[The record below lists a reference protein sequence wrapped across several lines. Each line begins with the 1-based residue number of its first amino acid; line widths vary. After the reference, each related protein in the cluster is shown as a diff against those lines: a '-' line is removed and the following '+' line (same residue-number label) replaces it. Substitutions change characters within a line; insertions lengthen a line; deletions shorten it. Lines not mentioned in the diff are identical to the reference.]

1 MLVTAEVHKPQR
13 YEELLIH
20 HDHHSLENYKA
31 PSSTMNT
38 SLSLQEGGLQASSSS
53 GPPSFVSKVLVSP
66 TIETYFHIW
75 KKNEEQQQ

>member
-1 MLVTAEVHKPQR
+1 MLVTAEVHKPHR

-31 PSSTMNT
+31 PSCTMNT

-66 TIETYFHIW
+66 TIRNLLSYLKE
-75 KKNEEQQQ
+75 K